1 MTVLPE
7 IALAVIPADAP
18 MDKVCLLGCGVTTG
32 YGAVLNNAKFEAG
45 STAAV
50 FGLGAVGLAVV
61 LALKH
66 AGASKIIV
74 VDINEKKVGR
84 EAGSSTW
91 WRRAG
96 VGGAHAYFSPSHPT
110 PAPCSSPSRVS
121 WAAMPSS
128 ASTPVTPRMVASPR
142 QRSSLR

>member
-32 YGAVLNNAKFEAG
+32 YGAVLNTAKFEAG

-91 WRRAG
+91 
-96 VGGAHAYFSPSHPT
+96 
-110 PAPCSSPSRVS
+110 
-121 WAAMPSS
+121 
-128 ASTPVTPRMVASPR
+128 
-142 QRSSLR
+142 